1 MAEKIKYHL
10 APVQYWLGHIITA
23 DIFQIMVIDSLTCAS
38 ACDITLLSA
47 PCMGS
52 PET

>member
-10 APVQYWLGHIITA
+10 APVQYWLAHIITA
-23 DIFQIMVIDSLTCAS
+23 GIFQIMAIDSLTYAP

-47 PCMGS
+47 PCLGS